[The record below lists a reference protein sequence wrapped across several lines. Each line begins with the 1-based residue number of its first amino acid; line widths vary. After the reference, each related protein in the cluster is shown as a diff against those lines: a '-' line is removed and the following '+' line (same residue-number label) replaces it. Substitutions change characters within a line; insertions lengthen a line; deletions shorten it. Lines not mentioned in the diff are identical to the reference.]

1 MSRTSVTLLF
11 LVSGLLL
18 PLSSFAQAPAPSPA
32 PSSDPAYPR
41 VTVGVLSY
49 LQYDAELTNRDGYN
63 AFDITR
69 GYIDVRGLVAKN
81 IRFRFTPDVKRVT
94 DGSLSGALGVRVK
107 YAFVELDD
115 AIGKGSWLRFGLHQT
130 PWLDFEESINR
141 YRLQGTMMAERE
153 GIIPGSA
160 DTGVGYLVPL
170 PDQYGEINVGI
181 YNGEGYANTEA
192 NKFKSF
198 QGRATIRPFPS
209 AGLARGL
216 RLSGFYDLGWY
227 DEGRPRRHG
236 ILMVSFEHEHFA
248 GTAQW
253 LASTAR
259 PVPAAFDTDARGYS
273 LFGELRQGLTGW
285 AAVGRFDNFDP
296 DRSNPDDADRRVIAG
311 VAYWL
316 TWSATR
322 VGLFVNDENVS
333 YGHGRGRPD
342 ENRLLLQVQ
351 VQF

>member
-1 MSRTSVTLLF
+1 MKRTFTCLL
-11 LVSGLLL
+11 SACGLLL
-18 PLSSFAQAPAPSPA
+18 ASPSFAQVQSPPAADSSSPS
-32 PSSDPAYPR
+32 YPR

-49 LQYDAELTNRDGYN
+49 IQYDAELTNRDGYN
-63 AFDITR
+63 GFDITR
-69 GYIDVRGLVAKN
+69 GYIDIRGLVANN

-94 DGSLSGALGVRVK
+94 DGSLSGALGMRVK

-115 AIGKGSWLRFGLHQT
+115 VLAKGAWLRFGIHQT

-160 DTGVGYLVPL
+160 DAGVGYLVPL
-170 PDQYGEINVGI
+170 PGNYGEINAGV
-181 YNGEGYANTEA
+181 YNGEGYANAES
-192 NKFKSF
+192 NRFKSF
-198 QGRATIRPFPS
+198 QGRATFRPFPA

-216 RLSGFYDLGWY
+216 RVSGFYDLGWY

-236 ILMVSFEHEHFA
+236 IFMVSFEHEHFA

-259 PVPAAFDTDARGYS
+259 PASAAFDTDARGYS
-273 LFGELRQGLTGW
+273 LFGEVRQGTTGW
-285 AAVGRFDNFDP
+285 AAVGRFDRFDP
-296 DRSNPDDADRRVIAG
+296 NRRNQDDTDRRVIVGA
-311 VAYWL
+311 AYWL

-322 VGLFVNDENVS
+322 VGVFLNDENVS
-333 YGHGRGRPD
+333 YDPGRGRPD
-342 ENRLLLQVQ
+342 ENRLLLQMQ